1 MIRAA
6 VDGGKQLVG
15 RTRWMSGLRRGGLLL
30 LALGLTACGGGG
42 GGASSS
48 PSAPAAPTEPPV
60 SSSPGRGTLAVTVTD
75 ALGSPIA
82 GAEVWIDSDQA
93 NEDRYAYTDSGGE
106 VEVSGVYAGR
116 ADVRAYNSEAT
127 GWRTRV
133 TVPVNAVQQVTV
145 VAVPAA
151 EGASGVAAATV
162 RPGGVSDDGRTV
174 EFALSIIQVPH
185 PSAGEYWAWGPDAV
199 RVMACVPD
207 PANDGNGMQPDCVA
221 AEDGFDASYAG
232 FDEGRA
238 LWIQRS
244 VAQPYDATEF
254 KTALLLDQ
262 SAGVIVSD
270 PADKRL
276 FATKYLMLRAGERR
290 RFAVAGFAA
299 DDATSGQPALLPQKP
314 ATILPVD
321 NPQYMSDGRALFQAV
336 DSLATLEG
344 GGAPVFAAID
354 RMLDF
359 GAAGPQEVSALIV
372 VTDGRDTTCGP
383 ASQCRTRRDALLQKS
398 RDKGVTVV
406 TVGLARSP
414 GNWDREA
421 LAFATQSGSQGAA
434 FWASEPRQLA
444 PVLDVA
450 ERYARGEVDSLR
462 VGFRIRSEAAGTFVS
477 GRTILGRV
485 RFEICPM
492 DCSYTYVPFAVKIP

>member
-6 VDGGKQLVG
+6 VDGGKQVVG
-15 RTRWMSGLRRGGLLL
+15 ATRWMSGLRRGGLLL

-48 PSAPAAPTEPPV
+48 PSAPAAPTQPPV

-93 NEDRYAYTDSGGE
+93 NEDKYAYTDSGGK

-199 RVMACVPD
+199 RVMAC
-207 PANDGNGMQPDCVA
+207 AL
-221 AEDGFDASYAG
+221 
-232 FDEGRA
+232 DEGRA

-276 FATKYLMLRAGERR
+276 FATKYLMLRAGEKR

-321 NPQYMSDGRALFQAV
+321 NPQYTSDGRALFQAV

-398 RDKGVTVV
+398 RDKGVRVV

-485 RFEICPM
+485 RYEICPM